1 MSYLI
6 GIAGG
11 SGSGKS
17 TLAYGL
23 QDQFPDLIEVVHFDD
38 YQKMKEQI
46 PVHHSMRNWDH
57 PEAIYFAGL
66 LRDLE
71 LLKSGQDVQI
81 MTKSAKH
88 NPDYEKSGRIPHT
101 MKAKRIVIIEGYM
114 ALTDERI
121 RKLYDFSVFL
131 DLHADE
137 RMKRRTKFI
146 NPEYTEKI
154 LLPMHK
160 EYVESTKEF
169 ADMVIDIEKHN
180 DKEVREL
187 VLHELKERGIL

>member
-1 MSYLI
+1 
-6 GIAGG
+6 
-11 SGSGKS
+11 
-17 TLAYGL
+17 
-23 QDQFPDLIEVVHFDD
+23 
-38 YQKMKEQI
+38 
-46 PVHHSMRNWDH
+46 MRNWDH

-71 LLKSGQDVQI
+71 LLKSGQNVKI

-88 NPDYEKSGRIPHT
+88 NPCYEKSGRIPHI
-101 MKAKRIVIIEGYM
+101 MKAKKIVIIEGYM